1 MNKLQYAYENIYR
14 NSFFFVVRN
23 YHFET
28 YPQKIKHI
36 YSTYFI
42 YTLYNKININ
52 SVVFLGQKIF
62 VQQNSILRNKFT
74 VEVLVLALDIQNP
87 NKKLLFFS

>member
-14 NSFFFVVRN
+14 NSFFVVRN

-28 YPQKIKHI
+28 YPQKIKQI

-62 VQQNSILRNKFT
+62 VQ
-74 VEVLVLALDIQNP
+74 
-87 NKKLLFFS
+87 